1 MKHSLNLK
9 LLVIACALCVP
20 ALVLAQKPQPKA
32 MDCNAVKIENQRLTQ
47 QVVFLKEQLNIAN
60 DNSVSITNKF
70 TSDIDFK
77 LLSCDGDKSSQRV
90 TVTYR
95 CQSKDIPHQKIRF
108 CGTKMSNETAG
119 YDDFGKSYSVVK
131 ASLGNSSVEDYSE
144 STILPTD
151 IGLVGTATLSNVL
164 ASNVDALRQ
173 LNLYFEAYNSDGGE
187 NMKKGIVGFSNVKIN
202 WR

>member
-32 MDCNAVKIENQRLTQ
+32 MDCNAVKTENQRLTQ
-47 QVVFLKEQLNIAN
+47 QVAFLKEQLNIVN
-60 DNSVSITNKF
+60 DNSVSIANKF

-77 LLSCDGDKSSQRV
+77 LLSCVGDKSSQRV

-108 CGTKMSNETAG
+108 AVTNASEGVAG
-119 YDDFGKSYSVVK
+119 YDSFGKSYQVVN
-131 ASLGNSSVEDYSE
+131 ASLGNASTTWSE
-144 STILPTD
+144 TAILPTD
-151 IGLVGTATLSNVL
+151 IALIGTATLSNVL

-173 LNLYFEAYNSDGGE
+173 LNLYFETKNNDGGG
-187 NMKKGIVGFSNVKIN
+187 NGKDGIVGFSNVKIN